1 MTNTIK
7 RLLLFFLAI
16 PLLIIIILYLPQYGH
31 LGIVLLMVVVGLIC
45 GFEMRSMLGIAAAPL
60 PLWTVLIP
68 GLSPAA
74 AWAVNMGLLPMYA
87 VSTAFVVLIIW
98 AFADGVF
105 IREDEFDKGIVRM
118 GSRLLMIIYPAW
130 LFWWVARLTW
140 FENAHIVMLIYM
152 LTVYLNDS
160 LAWFFGMLF
169 GRHRNIVAVSPNK
182 SLEGFLGGMLSSVAV
197 ILISAHFYPEI
208 FPHPYWQLI
217 LFGVAA
223 AFTTT
228 IGDLVESALKRAVG
242 VKDSGHVIPGRG
254 GMLDSID
261 SVLFTAPVF
270 VLFLQLA
277 V

>member
-1 MTNTIK
+1 
-7 RLLLFFLAI
+7 
-16 PLLIIIILYLPQYGH
+16 
-31 LGIVLLMVVVGLIC
+31 
-45 GFEMRSMLGIAAAPL
+45 
-60 PLWTVLIP
+60 
-68 GLSPAA
+68 
-74 AWAVNMGLLPMYA
+74 
-87 VSTAFVVLIIW
+87 
-98 AFADGVF
+98 
-105 IREDEFDKGIVRM
+105 
-118 GSRLLMIIYPAW
+118 
-130 LFWWVARLTW
+130 
-140 FENAHIVMLIYM
+140 M

-169 GRHRNIVAVSPNK
+169 GRLRNIVAVSPNK

-208 FPHPYWQLI
+208 FPRPYWQLI